1 MQYEKL
7 PAMFQ
12 TVSLWRQIAVSIV
25 LNWIVGPFVRQEDRF
40 RPVLQRTDCLD
51 HAGCRMGYIA

>member
-1 MQYEKL
+1 
-7 PAMFQ
+7 MFQ